1 MRSRP
6 SEFKPP
12 PNAAPVAVPVSD
24 ETAQVKRFSI
34 AEQAAARARTVAPSR
49 GFFATSFRRF
59 AHDRVSVLALAGFLI
74 ITLISVAAPWIADHV
89 LHTSPDAFMRTP
101 DGRIAVLQPPG
112 PGYPLGT
119 DDLGR
124 DNLTRLIFAG
134 RVSLLIGFLV
144 AIISIVIG
152 TTLGLIAGYYGGRVD
167 DLINAVVQFMF
178 NIPTLF
184 VLIILSVFFTPNVVT
199 LALIFGLLGWA
210 GTTRQV
216 RGEVLSVRQRD
227 YVDAARVM
235 GASDPRMLVRHVLP
249 NLVSLVMVVA
259 GLDIAGAI
267 LAESALSFLG
277 FGVPVPLSSWGNMLS
292 GSQETFRTAPWLVY
306 PPGIMIFVTVLC
318 VFLLADGLRDAFDP
332 RLKH

>member
-1 MRSRP
+1 M
-6 SEFKPP
+6 
-12 PNAAPVAVPVSD
+12 VAL
-24 ETAQVKRFSI
+24 
-34 AEQAAARARTVAPSR
+34 TV
-49 GFFATSFRRF
+49 FA
-59 AHDRVSVLALAGFLI
+59 L
-74 ITLISVAAPWIADHV
+74 ITLMSIMAPWIADNI
-89 LHTSPDAFMRTP
+89 LHTNPDAFMRTP
-101 DGRIAVLQPPG
+101 DGRIATLQPPG

-119 DDLGR
+119 DELGR

-144 AIISIVIG
+144 ALISIVIG
-152 TTLGLIAGYYGGRVD
+152 TSFGLVAGFYGGRVD
-167 DLINAVVQFMF
+167 DVVNAIVQFMF

-184 VLIILSVFFTPNVVT
+184 VLIILSVFFSPTVIS
-199 LALIFGLLGWA
+199 LALIFGLLGWP

-227 YVDAARVM
+227 YVDAARVL
-235 GASDPRMLVRHVLP
+235 GATDARILARHVLP

-267 LAESALSFLG
+267 LGESALSFLG

-292 GSQETFRTAPWLVY
+292 GSQETFRSAPWLVY
-306 PPGIMIFVTVLC
+306 PPGFMIFLTVLC

-332 RLKH
+332 RLKS

>member
-1 MRSRP
+1 MLKRP
-6 SEFKPP
+6 SEFRPP
-12 PNAAPVAVPVSD
+12 PSSGPNAVTVAD
-24 ETAQVKRFSI
+24 EVAQSERFSV
-34 AEQAAARARTVAPSR
+34 AERAAARSKNVAPAR

-59 AHDRVSVLALAGFLI
+59 AHDRLSVLALAGFLI
-74 ITLISVAAPWIADHV
+74 IALISFAAPWIADNV
-89 LHTSPDAFMRTP
+89 LHTNPDAFMRTP

-184 VLIILSVFFTPNVVT
+184 VLIILSVFFTPNVLT

-216 RGEVLSVRQRD
+216 RGEVLSIRQRD

-235 GASDPRMLVRHVLP
+235 GASDTRMLIRHVLP

-267 LAESALSFLG
+267 LGESALSFLG

>member
-1 MRSRP
+1 LSV
-6 SEFKPP
+6 
-12 PNAAPVAVPVSD
+12 AAL
-24 ETAQVKRFSI
+24 I
-34 AEQAAARARTVAPSR
+34 
-49 GFFATSFRRF
+49 GF
-59 AHDRVSVLALAGFLI
+59 VM
-74 ITLISVAAPWIADHV
+74 ITLVSAGAPWIADHV

-144 AIISIVIG
+144 AFISIFIG
-152 TTLGLIAGYYGGRVD
+152 TTLGLIAGFYGGRVD
-167 DLINAVVQFMF
+167 DLVNAIVQFMF

-184 VLIILSVFFTPNVVT
+184 VLIILSVFFQPTVLS

-216 RGEVLSVRQRD
+216 RGEVLSIRARD

-235 GASDPRMLVRHVLP
+235 GASDTRTLVRHVLP

-267 LAESALSFLG
+267 LGESALSFLG

-306 PPGIMIFVTVLC
+306 PPGIMIFITVLC

-332 RLKH
+332 RLKE

>member
-1 MRSRP
+1 MTTTPTARTLSP
-6 SEFKPP
+6 GV
-12 PNAAPVAVPVSD
+12 AP
-24 ETAQVKRFSI
+24 
-34 AEQAAARARTVAPSR
+34 AEQGSISERAAARARTVAPAR
-49 GFFATSFRRF
+49 GFFSTSFRRF
-59 AHDRVSVLALAGFLI
+59 LHDRLGVAALSGFLL
-74 ITLISVAAPWIADHV
+74 ITMISIAAPWIADHV
-89 LHTSPDAFMRTP
+89 LRTNPDAFMRTP
-101 DGRIAVLQPPG
+101 DGRIATLQPPG

-119 DDLGR
+119 DELGR

-144 AIISIVIG
+144 AFISIGIG
-152 TTLGLIAGYYGGRVD
+152 TTLGLIAGFYGGRVD
-167 DLINAVVQFMF
+167 DVVNAVVQFMF

-184 VLIILSVFFTPNVVT
+184 VLIILSVFFTPNVLQ

-216 RGEVLSVRQRD
+216 RGEVLSVKQRD

-235 GASDPRMLVRHVLP
+235 GASDARILGQHVLP

-267 LAESALSFLG
+267 LGESALSFLG

-306 PPGIMIFVTVLC
+306 PPGAMIFITVLC

-332 RLKH
+332 RLKEK

>member
-1 MRSRP
+1 MLKRP
-6 SEFKPP
+6 SEFRPP
-12 PNAAPVAVPVSD
+12 SSASPSTVTVAD
-24 ETAQVKRFSI
+24 EVAQSERFSV
-34 AEQAAARARTVAPSR
+34 AERAAARSKNVAPAR

-59 AHDRVSVLALAGFLI
+59 AHDRLSVLALAGFLI
-74 ITLISVAAPWIADHV
+74 IAFISFAAPWIADHV
-89 LHTSPDAFMRTP
+89 LHTNPDAFMRTP

-184 VLIILSVFFTPNVVT
+184 VLIILSVFFTPNVLT

-216 RGEVLSVRQRD
+216 RGEVLSIRQRD

-235 GASDPRMLVRHVLP
+235 GARDSRMLIRHVLP

-267 LAESALSFLG
+267 LGESALSFLG